1 MFGTIFF
8 ALATFNTYKAII
20 GMITVEYFAI
30 LYAGFNSIGI
40 IKKITGRNRIVW
52 VIEVRPEKEPMRR
65 QKN

>member
-40 IKKITGRNRIVW
+40 IKK
-52 VIEVRPEKEPMRR
+52 
-65 QKN
+65 